1 MVPLRVDMPV
11 NKVVL
16 YWQQA
21 SFPSPSFVVVE
32 EGRLLHFVTNLDSTV
47 WLSGEYS
54 LLLVGWMTGC
64 ITLRSLNKKDDWGRE
79 VDGSFLERSRRD

>member
-1 MVPLRVDMPV
+1 M
-11 NKVVL
+11 
-16 YWQQA
+16 
-21 SFPSPSFVVVE
+21 
-32 EGRLLHFVTNLDSTV
+32 

-79 VDGSFLERSRRD
+79 VDGIFWREVEEIEKREVASVLVSHLCIL